1 VTSFQD
7 SALGRDDFP
16 LPQEA
21 VSSPVY
27 QLAPQQTARKAATS
41 YPMSFPKRVP
51 PPVAPAPVPVDE
63 GPDPYLEAAQAAYA
77 PKPEPI
83 ELPDPQYQRRFP
95 EVSPDDPSMQ
105 RRLGTFD
112 EKLDQD
118 YGMTPG
124 YFGTT
129 LLAPGEGEIVRRSPK
144 LDGGPGKSMA
154 APEIGYTADAVR
166 ALGEGVRSATGAAQG
181 IVGIG
186 GGLVN
191 KALGGDFGL
200 DTVRKSAGITG
211 NLAKRAELDAENEG
225 PLWKPL
231 RGAIAMAPLLA
242 GEIAAGVASG
252 GTAGFLMAAGAA
264 DAGQFFNEELA
275 KARESGMSERGAI
288 GSALQA
294 ASIAGATSVLS
305 NALPVGML
313 AKGSSALNQAG
324 KMAVL
329 SSVGKKIGSGA
340 FTGAAVGGATQ
351 MGMEFAVALKRQSEQ
366 EFDKFFKENPEWV
379 SDIMARSFEGAK
391 AGALLGG
398 ALGPI
403 LHGSSP
409 ASADDAIGSPRFIRN
424 FGEKYRT
431 QLAAGKWNEQM
442 AKEWADYEGK
452 RSGLVHAAVAQ
463 DIAFQRTAG
472 QALDLSPLPDE
483 TLAAVAAGTD
493 TGQTANIRGTAEVWT
508 VTPAMAAQEMAQ
520 RAKEANPKHP
530 IVGLDVS
537 PDGSVTDAALSAWV
551 AGSRTVAEGMA
562 KGMSRAQMERATG
575 RKDIRWS
582 AEQRKALS
590 DRIALEVAKPEVAP
604 VAPPRPDSTAEVMAA
619 VKDLSPTEREMAR
632 KGLSPETAR
641 LVTHLNSYTAQSL
654 GDMVRAQ
661 MARHAPEAP
670 EKAPSEAGAVEAPA
684 TAPEA
689 GKPTASD
696 PGPALAALARAN
708 KVDPEAVKEAVPDE
722 GQKRIVEFGKSLG
735 VEVRHF
741 DGPPEMTTAGAM
753 HDGVMWL
760 NAATKEPAARWAVA
774 IHETLDSLH
783 AADSGLWRELH
794 AVLKEHAPDALAE
807 AARRYGVRLGEQGGE
822 VTPEVLHREGA
833 SNVAEVLVEAFGLHA
848 GIDGSGR
855 VDRARVAAMVD
866 SNPGVFAKVVRF
878 LRAALAKV
886 GIGRKET
893 GLNDAQAAMLERA
906 IGGKGRELANPGVRR
921 LIATK
926 LADTLNEAMKLKGEP
941 APAKGKSELTQS
953 VRSPIHEDERRFL
966 ENEMTVEE
974 RDNHPGW
981 SRSTEA
987 LGLHPRWRK
996 VKQGNLAE
1004 ILPNGTELVH
1014 HETSLAGLK
1023 AIVGRSMLGPRDHHP
1038 IFVSENIDLA
1048 LGQGGKGYV
1057 IGFDPERV
1065 NGFKPKGKVSL
1076 VLSESQGMGSE
1087 YAIDK
1092 TLRSSVRSII
1102 APNERGIEALKKITG
1117 IANRFDFNNA
1127 TKVERGIKVDRIVP
1141 KPKEDITQSI
1151 REKSPEKVE
1160 QEQAVEKK
1168 GIAKGVKVGVAVAR
1182 AVARRKAADMAFSAQ
1197 EKINV
1202 ERMAAS
1208 VSGEKNGIAKGLKV
1222 GAAVARAKARR
1233 EAADMRFTEQA
1244 KIDDLRERM
1253 AASVSDEKLKGRTER
1268 KVIKDSIKLAER
1280 VVSVLPKDMK
1290 GDYLADVAK
1299 ADTPE
1304 KALAVAQDVVH
1315 DLAMIPLHDL
1325 REKGRKM
1332 SERLGAKGIS
1342 TAAKESARESLDAA
1356 HALLTGDRG
1365 RLVKYES
1372 VEMAAQRKAAAE
1384 QHLAAAKQAM
1394 DESQHGYKEAV
1405 KDRAINLSNDIK
1417 AVGAEIAAMKPLAED
1432 ADGLGGH
1439 RRSPLSVA
1447 LGSIANKD
1455 IHTIGEA
1462 VGPTFSRIFSDAR
1475 AAEGAHD
1482 LHHAEV
1488 MNKVNAALVEAGFDS
1503 IANYARRAKGELG
1516 EASAES
1522 ITVTI
1527 GGKKRTISL
1536 DRALKFAMEDS
1547 ETMKKIEG
1555 GEQKFVLSQ
1564 ERNAAPVVV
1573 TKADVDAMR
1582 AAIDPKILAAAE
1594 KIKKI
1599 VNDDTFQRAAD
1610 ATMRLTG
1617 RQPKPIDGYLMTRRH
1632 GDAVNSADVLM
1643 GDNPI
1648 AAVVTDLPS
1657 MRERTSTSAPFVSMG
1672 FMDAIN
1678 QTVEGNLFLIHL
1690 AEPGQHAMRVLRSE
1704 GVRTGIERAYGEK
1717 MNESL
1722 RSLLLNGLRITGKP
1736 TGDMVERASGMV
1748 AGAKV
1753 LVNPASL
1760 GVQVGGMFRVA
1771 SEMPPGAM
1779 HEGMAKSLTMSPKER
1794 SAYADRMM
1802 ARNGYLTHRWS
1813 ESQVGMYAGVLG
1825 ESASGKAMMKEAS
1838 RAIRD
1843 SAKAATTALAKG
1855 RIMEAAK
1862 AVGSSVGAAVKFLR
1876 SLEQAQRAV
1885 DRQIGVSTALGFDAH
1900 LRKSQPHLTEAQRFD
1915 AAVALTEQAFRRTQ
1929 NVSSAF
1935 DDTMFMANG
1944 RQKRNLSRLLFPF
1957 TSDPLKGYNQWQ
1969 RAWASGDPTQIGRTA
1984 YALGANAAWGA
1995 GMRPLAAAGTLA
2007 LTGAFSSNDERR
2019 KAATRAAI
2027 TDSAWGAGVRL
2038 GGDALSVLAGY
2049 QGQMIG
2055 SIAQQFVAGR
2065 PVDVGGGILAI
2076 GAANDAFNSALRG
2089 DWLRSGMAASELA
2102 GVPLAAVARHGKGAY
2117 ELATGANEDKQ
2128 ARKQMSKEVREG
2140 TASAEV
2146 ESTLKSD
2153 RAKESAAARAYKR
2166 GVVTPDL
2173 TDAIR
2178 SRVDKAIAREKV
2190 RKAAR
2195 SER

>member
-1 VTSFQD
+1 MTSFQD
-7 SALGRDDFP
+7 SALGRDASP

-21 VSSPVY
+21 VTPPVY
-27 QLAPQQTARKAATS
+27 QLAPQQTVRKVATS

-51 PPVAPAPVPVDE
+51 PPVVAPPAPVAPVD
-63 GPDPYLEAAQAAYA
+63 PQADPMDAEIEAWRNPA
-77 PKPEPI
+77 PEPQMTP
-83 ELPDPQYQRRFP
+83 EQLSPKRDFSNAPVQEPLPHG
-95 EVSPDDPSMQ
+95 SWDD
-105 RRLGTFD
+105 
-112 EKLDQD
+112 KLNSI
-118 YGMTPG
+118 YGMAEG
-124 YFGTT
+124 LGGTKI
-129 LLAPGEGEIVRRSPK
+129 LAPMNMEPAKGLR
-144 LDGGPGKSMA
+144 GGTGDAPA
-154 APEIGYTADAVR
+154 AGFVGDTVS
-166 ALGEGVRSATGAAQG
+166 ALGEGVANIKRAGQGLAAMGTGLAGMDSASKRYSDIAGNLGKQAAADTSEKGVYHRTVSMIPSLALQIAASVPTGGAGGFLIAAAAEAAGNRYNEGYDAAKAAGMSDRDARSSAWQEGAMGAASS
-181 IVGIG
+181 V
-186 GGLVN
+186 VAN
-191 KALGGDFGL
+191 
-200 DTVRKSAGITG
+200 
-211 NLAKRAELDAENEG
+211 
-225 PLWKPL
+225 
-231 RGAIAMAPLLA
+231 AIPAHVLLA
-242 GEIAAGVASG
+242 GKTAAAAGVFAKSAAVARRSLNSASANAAISG
-252 GTAGFLMAAGAA
+252 GSQVAEDF
-264 DAGQFFNEELA
+264 
-275 KARESGMSERGAI
+275 I
-288 GSALQA
+288 
-294 ASIAGATSVLS
+294 
-305 NALPVGML
+305 VG
-313 AKGSSALNQAG
+313 
-324 KMAVL
+324 V
-329 SSVGKKIGSGA
+329 
-340 FTGAAVGGATQ
+340 
-351 MGMEFAVALKRQSEQ
+351 KRQGQQ
-366 EFDKFFKENPEWV
+366 EFDQFYKDHPEWMKE
-379 SDIMARSFEGAK
+379 SLDNALKSLAP
-391 AGALLGG
+391 AALLGG
-398 ALGPI
+398 VFGM
-403 LHGSSP
+403 LHRPGQVTAEKAIESP
-409 ASADDAIGSPRFIRN
+409 AALKEIQQKVMK
-424 FGEKYRT
+424 FGWTKETTDEMVSYLDKR
-431 QLAAGKWNEQM
+431 
-442 AKEWADYEGK
+442 AK
-452 RSGLVHAAVAQ
+452 VAERQ
-463 DIAFQRTAG
+463 VPKDVAFQRAVG
-472 QALDLSPLPDE
+472 QALDLRHIDDAA
-483 TLAAVAAGTD
+483 LAAVAAGTD
-493 TGQTANIRGTAEVWT
+493 GTQTANIPGVAESWA

-530 IVGLDVS
+530 IVGLEVS

-551 AGSRTVAEGMA
+551 AGSRPVAEGMA

-604 VAPPRPDSTAEVMAA
+604 VAPPRPDVSAEVAGFL
-619 VKDLSPTEREMAR
+619 KDLSPTERAMAL
-632 KGLSPETAR
+632 KGLSPDTAR
-641 LVTHLNSYTAQSL
+641 LVTQLHAGSRDFLESSIRQ
-654 GDMVRAQ
+654 Q
-661 MARHAPEAP
+661 QARYGA
-670 EKAPSEAGAVEAPA
+670 EKAPSEAGAVDAPA
-684 TAPEA
+684 TPGNVPGAPV
-689 GKPTASD
+689 TD

-741 DGPPEMTTAGAM
+741 DGPEGMTTAGAM

-783 AADSGLWRELH
+783 AADSGLWKELH
-794 AVLKEHAPDALAE
+794 AVLKEHAPEALAE

-848 GIDGSGR
+848 GIDGTGR
-855 VDRARVAAMVD
+855 VDRAKVAAMVD

-941 APAKGKSELTQS
+941 VKS
-953 VRSPIHEDERRFL
+953 
-966 ENEMTVEE
+966 
-974 RDNHPGW
+974 
-981 SRSTEA
+981 
-987 LGLHPRWRK
+987 
-996 VKQGNLAE
+996 AE
-1004 ILPNGTELVH
+1004 
-1014 HETSLAGLK
+1014 
-1023 AIVGRSMLGPRDHHP
+1023 
-1038 IFVSENIDLA
+1038 
-1048 LGQGGKGYV
+1048 
-1057 IGFDPERV
+1057 
-1065 NGFKPKGKVSL
+1065 
-1076 VLSESQGMGSE
+1076 
-1087 YAIDK
+1087 
-1092 TLRSSVRSII
+1092 
-1102 APNERGIEALKKITG
+1102 
-1117 IANRFDFNNA
+1117 
-1127 TKVERGIKVDRIVP
+1127 
-1141 KPKEDITQSI
+1141 ITQSI

-1168 GIAKGVKVGVAVAR
+1168 GIAKGVKVGAAVAR

-1197 EKINV
+1197 EKIN
-1202 ERMAAS
+1202 A
-1208 VSGEKNGIAKGLKV
+1208 
-1222 GAAVARAKARR
+1222 
-1233 EAADMRFTEQA
+1233 
-1244 KIDDLRERM
+1244 LRERM

-1394 DESQHGYKEAV
+1394 DESQLGYKEAV

-1439 RRSPLSVA
+1439 RRSPLAVA

-1475 AAEGAHD
+1475 SAEGAHD

-1503 IANYARRAKGELG
+1503 PANYGRRAKGDFGDGSVEKVK
-1516 EASAES
+1516 A
-1522 ITVTI
+1522 TI
-1527 GGKKRTISL
+1527 GGKEREIPL
-1536 DRALKFAMEDS
+1536 GRALYLAMLDGDTVTKLPDEGFGKQGFILS
-1547 ETMKKIEG
+1547 EK
-1555 GEQKFVLSQ
+1555 
-1564 ERNAAPVVV
+1564 RNSVPLVV
-1573 TKADVDAMR
+1573 TKEDIASIR
-1582 AAIDPKILAAAE
+1582 ASIDPKILAAAD

-1599 VNDDTFQRAAD
+1599 VNDETFQRGAD

-1617 RQPKPIDGYLMTRRH
+1617 RQPKPIDGYLMTMRH
-1632 GDAVNSADVLM
+1632 GDAVNKADVLD
-1643 GDNPI
+1643 GDNMV

-1657 MRERTSTSAPFVSMG
+1657 MRERVSSSAPFVAMD
-1672 FMDAIN
+1672 FMDAISA
-1678 QTVEGNLFLIHL
+1678 TVEGNLFLIHL

-1779 HEGMAKSLTMSPKER
+1779 HEGIARSATMSPKER